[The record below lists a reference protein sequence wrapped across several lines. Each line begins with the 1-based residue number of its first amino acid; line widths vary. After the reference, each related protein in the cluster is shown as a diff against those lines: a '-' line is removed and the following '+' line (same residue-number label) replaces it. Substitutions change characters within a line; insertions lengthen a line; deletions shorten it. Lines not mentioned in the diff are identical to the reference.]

1 MWATFS
7 LKSGDVALMDSV
19 VVFAAAGDI
28 ETSLNYESLVLILL
42 S

>member
-7 LKSGDVALMDSV
+7 LESGDVDRMDSV
-19 VVFAAAGDI
+19 VVFAAAGDT

>member
-7 LKSGDVALMDSV
+7 LKSGDVAPMDSV
-19 VVFAAAGDI
+19 IVFASAVDI

>member
-1 MWATFS
+1 MCATFS

>member
-1 MWATFS
+1 MRATFS
-7 LKSGDVALMDSV
+7 LESGDVALMDSV
-19 VVFAAAGDI
+19 VVFAAVSDI